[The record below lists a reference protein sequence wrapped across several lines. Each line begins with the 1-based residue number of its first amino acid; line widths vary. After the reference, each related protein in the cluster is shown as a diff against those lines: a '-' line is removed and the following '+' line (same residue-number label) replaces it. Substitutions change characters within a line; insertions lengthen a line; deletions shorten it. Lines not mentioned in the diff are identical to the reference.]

1 VASVQLASRVTVPFG
16 KERRH
21 LSGVGGGGFRPML
34 LEFGGKVGS
43 KKAWIFVLENDGA
56 RVCL

>member
-1 VASVQLASRVTVPFG
+1 
-16 KERRH
+16 
-21 LSGVGGGGFRPML
+21 ML

-56 RVCL
+56 RVWLQSNIL